1 MRDPA
6 LTVEKLTPHI
16 GAEVLGVDLSRPL
29 DEPTFK
35 QVHDA
40 LIENQVI
47 FFRDQHMT
55 PDQQKAF
62 GRLFGE
68 LAVHPAAPGLVE
80 GHPEILVIHADEK
93 SKHVAGENWHS
104 DVSCDPEPPMG
115 SILYMHEL
123 PAVGGDTL
131 FASMYAAY
139 EALSEPMKRLL
150 EGMTAIHRGEHVYR
164 GRYGVKDEG
173 RTFPE
178 AEHPV
183 IRTHPVSG
191 RRALFVNRT
200 FTTRIPQLSRNG
212 ERRRAAHALRAHRDA
227 GVPVPL
233 PLAGQLGGVLGQ
245 PLRAAPRDVGLLPA
259 APPRPPRDRE
269 GGPAVLPAVIPVP
282 LTSAGP
288 PPGGRSR
295 AAARRPGRARP
306 TASAT
311 CR

>member
-1 MRDPA
+1 M
-6 LTVEKLTPHI
+6 
-16 GAEVLGVDLSRPL
+16 LGVDLSRPL

-55 PDQQKAF
+55 PEQQKAF

-123 PAVGGDTL
+123 PPVGGDTL

-173 RTFPE
+173 KTFPE

-191 RRALFVNRT
+191 RKALFVNRT
-200 FTTRIPQLSRNG
+200 FTTRIPQLSRT
-212 ERRRAAHALRAHRDA
+212 ESAARAAHALRAHRDA

-233 PLAGQLGGVLGQ
+233 PVAGQLGGVLGQ
-245 PLRAAPRDVGLLPA
+245 PLPSSTTRCGTTSRSAA
-259 APPRPPRDRE
+259 
-269 GGPAVLPAVIPVP
+269 
-282 LTSAGP
+282 
-288 PPGGRSR
+288 
-295 AAARRPGRARP
+295 
-306 TASAT
+306 TATA
-311 CR
+311 